1 MSWDDTVRDTVE
13 GRGGQRRR
21 DEGCETM
28 RLLLIE
34 DNIRLT
40 AILKQNLMDAGYAVD
55 TAADGLEGEAFAL
68 AAPYDALILDILL
81 PGKDGLAVCRS
92 LRAKRVNTPILM
104 LTARDAVEDRVKGLD
119 SGADDYLVKP
129 FALSELLARLRALLR
144 REVSERGALLTV
156 GELRLDPAT
165 HLVERAGQPIELSA
179 RLYALL
185 EYFMR
190 HPNQLLTRE
199 LIESHLWSYDYEG
212 ASNVVDVYV
221 RRLRRQLDDPFAV
234 KLIETVRGVG
244 YRLRASG

>member
-1 MSWDDTVRDTVE
+1 
-13 GRGGQRRR
+13 
-21 DEGCETM
+21 M
-28 RLLLIE
+28 RLLVIE
-34 DNIRLT
+34 DNRRL
-40 AILKQNLMDAGYAVD
+40 ASVLKQSLIDAGYAVD
-55 TAADGLEGEAFAL
+55 TAADGPEGEAFAL

-92 LRAKRVNTPILM
+92 LRAQRLKMPILM

-144 REVSERGALLTV
+144 RDASERGALLTV
-156 GELRLDPAT
+156 GDLRLDPAS

-190 HPNQLLTRE
+190 HPNQLLTRDM
-199 LIESHLWSYDYEG
+199 IESHLWSYDYG
-212 ASNVVDVYV
+212 GVSNVVDVYV
-221 RRLRRQLDDPFAV
+221 RRLRRQIDDPFAA

-244 YRLRASG
+244 YRLRTIG